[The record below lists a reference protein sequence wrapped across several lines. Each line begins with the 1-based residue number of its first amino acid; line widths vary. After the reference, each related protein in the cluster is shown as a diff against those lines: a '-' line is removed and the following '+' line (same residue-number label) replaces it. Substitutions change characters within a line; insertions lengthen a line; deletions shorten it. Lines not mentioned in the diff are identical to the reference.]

1 MPLDP
6 TRQDGWPVEEA
17 GQLVQEGDTE
27 PDAEPQ
33 LVGDEF
39 PPLDEPIERDDPDA
53 DREDLDAWPS
63 AEEAAVHV
71 VDEDELPGGVDA
83 PGDGYGDDPV
93 TEDPGAPPGA

>member
-1 MPLDP
+1 MALDRTP
-6 TRQDGWPVEEA
+6 QDGRHVEEA

-33 LVGDEF
+33 LVGDEL
-39 PPLDEPIERDDPDA
+39 PPLVEPIDRDDPDA
-53 DREDLDAWPS
+53 DREDLEAWPA

-83 PGDGYGDDPV
+83 PRDGYGDDP
-93 TEDPGAPPGA
+93 TTDGPGAP